1 MTAKEKSI
9 QLVNALYDG
18 SNIKKAITLAMFV
31 VNEIIESRKEDKSF
45 DDREWA
51 KSSDY
56 FTPHPMGFTYWK
68 EVKNE
73 LFNFKQQEQ

>member
-1 MTAKEKSI
+1 MSPEEKAV
-9 QLVNALYDG
+9 QLIDAVG
-18 SNIKKAITLAMFV
+18 EMVAMFV
-31 VNEIIESRKEDKSF
+31 VDEIIESRKEDKAF

-73 LFNFKQQEQ
+73 IFNFKLE

>member
-1 MTAKEKSI
+1 MKLTPEEKAV
-9 QLVNALYDG
+9 QLIDAVG
-18 SNIKKAITLAMFV
+18 VAIAMFV
-31 VNEIIESRKEDKSF
+31 VNEIIESRKEDKHF
-45 DDREWA
+45 DDRDFA

-56 FTPHPMGFTYWK
+56 FTPHPMGLTYWK